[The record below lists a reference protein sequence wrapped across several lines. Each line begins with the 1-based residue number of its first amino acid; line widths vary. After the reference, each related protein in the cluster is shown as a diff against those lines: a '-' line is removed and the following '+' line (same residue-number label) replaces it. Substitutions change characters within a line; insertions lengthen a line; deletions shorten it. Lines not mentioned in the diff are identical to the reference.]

1 MNVSKE
7 FITEDDFWK
16 QFVDLLNAFTPK
28 KKRLTEKEVDILAV
42 CLNFNV
48 ETKYPFKGIK
58 RKQIKDKLGLA
69 EQTLAMHKKNMEEK
83 GWINNGVLNR
93 QLQAMFEYVK
103 GMDKIDFVMTIKL
116 KVDEPLRDSE
126 ITIPRI

>member
-1 MNVSKE
+1 M
-7 FITEDDFWK
+7 
-16 QFVDLLNAFTPK
+16 
-28 KKRLTEKEVDILAV
+28 
-42 CLNFNV
+42 NFNV
-48 ETKYPFKGIK
+48 ENKYPFKGIK

-126 ITIPRI
+126 VTIPRI